1 MKGCNQNETS
11 FRSIW
16 VKRDIS
22 VAPVKDLRAGIFYF
36 ILKIVIVVPLDS
48 DTILLYREAYL
59 WMDFGAMHFKGTTM
73 VQNHFVA
80 LFSNAVKLLSTN
92 RHEWKRL

>member
-11 FRSIW
+11 FRIIW

-22 VAPVKDLRAGIFYF
+22 VEPVKDLRACIFYF
-36 ILKIVIVVPLDS
+36 ILKIAIVVPLDS
-48 DTILLYREAYL
+48 DTILLSREAYL
-59 WMDFGAMHFKGTTM
+59 WMDFKAMHFKGTTM

-80 LFSNAVKLLSTN
+80 L
-92 RHEWKRL
+92 